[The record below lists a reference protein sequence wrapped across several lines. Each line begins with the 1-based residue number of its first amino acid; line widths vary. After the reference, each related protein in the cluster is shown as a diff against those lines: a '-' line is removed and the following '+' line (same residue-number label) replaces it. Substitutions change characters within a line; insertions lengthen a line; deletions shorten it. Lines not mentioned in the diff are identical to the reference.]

1 MAIAHLVSLA
11 TGEPQQ
17 ESFLQVV
24 LHHPVFDVGFLVFI
38 SGTVVGNIG
47 ISKMI
52 DAVEEDVSVEH
63 EMFST
68 GEMTAPRGGRREAAI
83 AKYQETQ
90 PDGPFYRILQ
100 RGWVLNA
107 VGLLI
112 MIGSVVIAV
121 LRD

>member
-1 MAIAHLVSLA
+1 
-11 TGEPQQ
+11 
-17 ESFLQVV
+17 
-24 LHHPVFDVGFLVFI
+24 VFDVGFLVFI

-47 ISKMI
+47 RSKMI
-52 DAVEEDVSVEH
+52 DAGEEDVSVEH

-68 GEMTAPRGGRREAAI
+68 GEVMAPRGGIAETAI
-83 AKYQETQ
+83 AKYRERQ
-90 PDGPFYRILQ
+90 PDGPFYRMLQ

-121 LRD
+121 VRD